1 MLHCSSKSNLWQNFY
16 FQEMNTQPTDAGVDS
31 FHVQFICVPCQIIK
45 QWKLE
50 IDQYGVERYYNFWHI
65 SQSYAMEST
74 GATKRFLKH
83 VAVAHSPQPFHKC
96 YTQVPLLK
104 WTLTFGE
111 TVLVPLTCCEAHCV
125 VPSMKADDL
134 RKASN
139 SCASDVRSL
148 PFSMLLACFSALAPQ
163 WRACSL
169 HTDSFYTVWVCRQL
183 EEGRG
188 RREGVENKAPIV
200 VSAAG
205 KGRATLAGASYV
217 MGLAGPTS
225 PFGLKP
231 EKKRAAE
238 ETHTTTDGQGGQV
251 WWLEI

>member
-1 MLHCSSKSNLWQNFY
+1 MIYTNF
-16 FQEMNTQPTDAGVDS
+16 
-31 FHVQFICVPCQIIK
+31 I
-45 QWKLE
+45 
-50 IDQYGVERYYNFWHI
+50 
-65 SQSYAMEST
+65 
-74 GATKRFLKH
+74 
-83 VAVAHSPQPFHKC
+83 
-96 YTQVPLLK
+96 LK

-111 TVLVPLTCCEAHCV
+111 TVLVPLTCCKAHSGA
-125 VPSMKADDL
+125 PSMKADGL

-139 SCASDVRSL
+139 SCASDVCSL

-169 HTDSFYTVWVCRQL
+169 HTDSFYTAWVCSRL

-205 KGRATLAGASYV
+205 KGRATLAGACYV

-231 EKKRAAE
+231 GRKRAAVE
-238 ETHTTTDGQGGQV
+238 AHTTTEGHEGRCDD
-251 WWLEI
+251 

>member
-1 MLHCSSKSNLWQNFY
+1 MIYTNF
-16 FQEMNTQPTDAGVDS
+16 
-31 FHVQFICVPCQIIK
+31 I
-45 QWKLE
+45 
-50 IDQYGVERYYNFWHI
+50 
-65 SQSYAMEST
+65 
-74 GATKRFLKH
+74 
-83 VAVAHSPQPFHKC
+83 
-96 YTQVPLLK
+96 LK

-111 TVLVPLTCCEAHCV
+111 TVLVPPTCCKAHCG

-139 SCASDVRSL
+139 SWASDVCSL

-163 WRACSL
+163 WLACSL
-169 HTDSFYTVWVCRQL
+169 HTDSFYTAWVCSRL

-205 KGRATLAGASYV
+205 KGRATLTGASYV

-231 EKKRAAE
+231 ERKKAAE
-238 ETHTTTDGQGGQV
+238 ETHTATEGHKGRCDD
-251 WWLEI
+251 